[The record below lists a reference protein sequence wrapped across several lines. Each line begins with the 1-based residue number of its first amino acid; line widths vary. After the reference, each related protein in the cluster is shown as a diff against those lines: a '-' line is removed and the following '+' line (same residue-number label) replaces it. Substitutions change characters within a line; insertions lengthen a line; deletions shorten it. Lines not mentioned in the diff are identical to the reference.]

1 MPEHVS
7 GHDYRRD
14 GNHWLVELQVKQVEE
29 LFNNLDP
36 LPFGERDLDANAA
49 AYILDSVQ
57 ELPANSPIAI
67 RIYLPNPPDP
77 GLQNLVSQTVSRY
90 FTYRAR
96 VNRQRLKEQF
106 RQGRVSLLVGLLFL
120 SACLGL
126 SSLFEATE
134 FTGSQ
139 VLREGL
145 LIVGWV
151 AMWRPLEIF
160 LYDWWP
166 PLGRARLYERLAR
179 LPVELCGSP
188 GEGSVPVTAT

>member
-1 MPEHVS
+1 MREHVS
-7 GHDYRRD
+7 GHDYRREGD
-14 GNHWLVELQVKQVEE
+14 YWLVEMQVSQVEE

-57 ELPANSPIAI
+57 ELPDKSPIRI
-67 RIYLPNPPDP
+67 RIYLSSPPDAA
-77 GLQNLVSQTVSRY
+77 LQSLVSTTVSRY
-90 FTYRAR
+90 FSYRAR
-96 VNRQRLKEQF
+96 VNRQRLANQF
-106 RQGRVSLLVGLLFL
+106 RKGRISLLVGLLFL

-126 SSLFEATE
+126 SNLFETLE
-134 FTGSQ
+134 FTGSG

-166 PLGRARLYERLAR
+166 PLGRAHLYERLAR
-179 LPVELCGSP
+179 LPVELCGPPSERKFP
-188 GEGSVPVTAT
+188 TTPT